1 MDIPRSLSNLVDYAN
16 SVNTSNSERVFTMTA
31 TAITPNDQIPLI
43 IPTAFARY
51 CLFGVNQSD
60 DCRITAQLQPGVYQ
74 NEILPYRDNL
84 HIEVVDRIGYS
95 QVVRRYRAIP
105 LNDSDTAMTANNTSM
120 ADLGS
125 KDALNLSTVV
135 FQLIDPGFAI
145 MRNEPVSDHL
155 LMTTLANALDYQLKK
170 YGEKLTLT
178 GADAW
183 RGVDIEYPYDNDR
196 IFKQII
202 IPSAIPLSQLATWMQ
217 LHDQFGFYSKGL
229 GAYYRKGM
237 WYIYPLLKIG
247 RYENARKVANIYLLP
262 ENAFPTLKNTWFWED
277 KVLTI
282 LSTGAIASNS
292 DGTDI
297 EKQNS
302 GSGKRVI
309 SSDAVMGET
318 GSYYSKG
325 QALTTRED
333 SLSEYKTSERGSG
346 EENIPFHST
355 PTNNLCKLLSES
367 ALKDGTMLSR
377 TWHNSDVLQLV
388 PGMPCRVFFMEK
400 DKMMY
405 REGTILSARGETQRD
420 TQSIQPIFREH
431 AALQMFISNQTKP
444 AE

>member
-1 MDIPRSLSNLVDYAN
+1 MDIPRALSNLVDYAN
-16 SVNTSNSERVFTMTA
+16 SVNGSNSERLFTMTA
-31 TAITPNDQIPLI
+31 TAITPNGQIPLI
-43 IPTAFARY
+43 IPTAFARN

-74 NEILPYRDNL
+74 NEILAFRDNL
-84 HIEVVDRIGYS
+84 HIEVVERIGYS

-105 LNDSDTAMTANNTSM
+105 LNDSDTAMTASNTAM

-125 KDALNLSTVV
+125 KDALNLSTVI
-135 FQLIDPGFAI
+135 FQLLDPGFAI
-145 MRNEPVSDHL
+145 LRHEQVSDHL
-155 LMTTLANALDYQLKK
+155 LMSTLANALDYQLKK
-170 YGEKLTLT
+170 YGEKLTLI

-183 RGVDIEYPYDNDR
+183 KGVDIEYPYDNDR
-196 IFKQII
+196 VFKQII
-202 IPSAIPLSQLATWMQ
+202 IPSTIPLTQLATWMQ

-282 LSTGAIASNS
+282 LSTGAIASNA

-302 GSGKRVI
+302 GSGKRVV

-346 EENIPFHST
+346 EESIPFHST

-377 TWHNSDVLQLV
+377 TWHNSDILQLV